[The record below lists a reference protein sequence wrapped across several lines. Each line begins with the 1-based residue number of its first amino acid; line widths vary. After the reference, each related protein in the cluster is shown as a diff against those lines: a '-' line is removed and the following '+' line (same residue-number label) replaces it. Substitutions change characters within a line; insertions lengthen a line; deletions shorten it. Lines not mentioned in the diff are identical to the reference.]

1 MCDSYRGLTRRA
13 WFRMLKRF
21 PQMHFLRGTTESN
34 GSGVGVLAFMGGA
47 VCAVLLV
54 LSLSGCLSGKASS
67 GGTSLNDFIA
77 EAMPL
82 PPGAADA
89 SVGPAARPDPD
100 NPDDMPDVGRMPQFD
115 ASFTPSGE
123 PILRTGFILRIA
135 VSVGDKVEVN
145 PIEVQVSDKNE
156 ILMPFIGKVDC
167 DGLTINGLRSR
178 LATRYEEFFRKP
190 DVTAVFVIKDGYTS
204 PWGRVYI
211 QGRVHREG
219 WVNIPATRRLMLSD
233 AIQAAG
239 GFTQFAKRNN
249 IRVSRRLKDGSIKR
263 FKVNLEEVGK
273 QGKTENDMLLQ
284 SGDVVYVFE
293 SSI

>member
-1 MCDSYRGLTRRA
+1 MG
-13 WFRMLKRF
+13 
-21 PQMHFLRGTTESN
+21 GTICALFS
-34 GSGVGVLAFMGGA
+34 VLAF
-47 VCAVLLV
+47 
-54 LSLSGCLSGKASS
+54 SGCSTFGSS
-67 GGTSLNDFIA
+67 GDAGGEGTSLNDFIA

-82 PPGAADA
+82 PPGASEA
-89 SVGPAARPDPD
+89 SAESVTKPDPD
-100 NPDDMPDVGRMPQFD
+100 NDDMPDVGRMPQFD

-145 PIEVQVSDKNE
+145 PFEVQISDKND
-156 ILMPFIGKVDC
+156 ILVPYIGKVEC

-178 LATRYEEFFRKP
+178 LSTRYEEFFRKP
-190 DVTAVFVIKDGYTS
+190 DVTANFVIKDGYTS

-219 WVNIPATRRLMLSD
+219 WVNIPATRCLMLSD
-233 AIQAAG
+233 AIQEAG
-239 GFTQFAKRNN
+239 GFAHFAKRSN
-249 IRVSRRLKDGSIKR
+249 IRVSRRLKDGTIKR

>member
-1 MCDSYRGLTRRA
+1 M
-13 WFRMLKRF
+13 
-21 PQMHFLRGTTESN
+21 
-34 GSGVGVLAFMGGA
+34 
-47 VCAVLLV
+47 
-54 LSLSGCLSGKASS
+54 
-67 GGTSLNDFIA
+67 DFGI
-77 EAMPL
+77 MPEI
-82 PPGAADA
+82 
-89 SVGPAARPDPD
+89 D
-100 NPDDMPDVGRMPQFD
+100 N
-115 ASFTPSGE
+115 SFTPSGE
-123 PILRTGFILRIA
+123 PILRPGYVLRLA
-135 VSVGDKVEVN
+135 VTVGDKVEVN
-145 PIEVQVSDKNE
+145 PFEVQISEKND
-156 ILMPFIGKVDC
+156 ILAPFIGKVEC

-178 LATRYEEFFRKP
+178 LATRYSEFFRNP
-190 DVTAVFVIKDGYTS
+190 EVSAQFIIRDAYTS